1 MQMLSVV
8 DMEKNLNLS
17 YIFYIVVAFGLS
29 FTSITRD
36 IGVPLSV
43 SDITIVILLLF
54 SIISSQ
60 KITLNLLSLWV
71 LVFLLHILIVNLVL
85 YYYQS
90 DFSVSSFL
98 TSYARIILNFFV
110 VLLIPSLI
118 RNFDP
123 KLFCK
128 TILWAIK
135 FHCLLVIFDPL
146 VEYPFYFED
155 DQFYFGKEVYLASL
169 EFRGRG
175 LFDEPSFFSAY
186 VGIMSSLVLQYQSNL
201 KEQFFSFIDLSIIF
215 LALIASASLT
225 GIAVGLIITLQLLII
240 ERKKILNLKS
250 IFGSLV
256 MLIISIPILLTLVA
270 GSFTFIVDRMSGG
283 LAGGS
288 TLGRVVGSTVFT
300 MNIIEESPILG
311 IGLGGAN
318 QSIFLEKG
326 DESFVFD
333 AMTTEEGSGFTLSQG
348 SVTYWAGLTAAGG
361 LPSLLIFYLLILGSV
376 IFDKRTFY
384 IGMMI
389 FFLGI
394 SKGGV
399 FEISLWFMIA
409 TSIGLKYLRPTPETI
424 DK

>member
-1 MQMLSVV
+1 MLSVI

-17 YIFYIVVAFGLS
+17 YIFYIVVSFGLS
-29 FTSITRD
+29 STSISRD
-36 IGVPLSV
+36 IGIPISV
-43 SDITIVILLLF
+43 ADITIVILLLF

-60 KITLNLLSLWV
+60 KITLNLLTLWV
-71 LVFLLHILIVNLVL
+71 LVFFLHILIVNMVL
-85 YYYQS
+85 YYNQS
-90 DFSVSSFL
+90 DFSASGFL

-110 VLLIPSLI
+110 VLLIPSLL

-128 TILWAIK
+128 AILLVIK

-146 VEYPFYFED
+146 VEYPFYIEEG
-155 DQFYFGKEVYLASL
+155 QFYFGKEVYVASL

-186 VGIMSSLVLQYQSNL
+186 IGIMSSLVLQYQSNS
-201 KEQFFSFIDLSIIF
+201 KEQVFSFVDLSIIF
-215 LALIASASLT
+215 LALIASASFT
-225 GIAVGLIITLQLLII
+225 GIAVGLLIILQLLFI
-240 ERKKILNLKS
+240 ERKRILDLKS

-256 MLIISIPILLTLVA
+256 MLIISIPILFTLVA
-270 GSFTFIVDRMSGG
+270 GSFAFITDRMAGG
-283 LAGGS
+283 IVGGS
-288 TLGRVVGSTVFT
+288 TISRLVGSTVFT
-300 MNIIEESPILG
+300 MDIIEESPILG

-318 QSIFLEKG
+318 QTTFLEKG
-326 DESFVFD
+326 DEGFIFD
-333 AMTTEEGSGFTLSQG
+333 ALATTEGADFSLSQNA
-348 SVTYWAGLTAAGG
+348 VTYWAALTAAGG
-361 LPSLLIFYLLILGSV
+361 VPGLLIFYLLILGYL

-389 FFLGI
+389 FFIGI

-399 FEISLWFMIA
+399 FEVSLWFIIA
-409 TSIGLKYLRPTPETI
+409 TAIGFKYLRPTPETV